1 MLMLVSAA
9 VHAQAFVL
17 RKQFPKNNAFSLRQF
32 WNRYMQD
39 GSVCTGCRLLFYS
52 CGWFNTRRSSPALC
66 VGVYSLQKVLR
77 VKDYFHKLASGYK
90 TFFFR
95 ACTFILL
102 FGACLLFSFC
112 IVYPLWLLATR
123 YTQVY
128 TAVTLLLFSALVSVF
143 IIKRNIKNYKTHPRK
158 FFYSLIKKLI
168 LLGGFI
174 LFFVFIFTYH
184 RVSAILILILSF
196 VLYGF
201 VAFGFSEDRM

>member
-1 MLMLVSAA
+1 M
-9 VHAQAFVL
+9 H
-17 RKQFPKNNAFSLRQF
+17 
-32 WNRYMQD
+32 
-39 GSVCTGCRLLFYS
+39 RLPLIILFERR
-52 CGWFNTRRSSPALC
+52 GNTCRSSPALC
-66 VGVYSLQKVLR
+66 AGICSLQKVLR
-77 VKDYFHKLASGYK
+77 VKDYFHKIASGYK
-90 TFFFR
+90 AFFFR

-102 FGACLLFSFC
+102 FGACLPFSFC

-128 TAVTLLLFSALVSVF
+128 TAVTLLLFSALALVF

-168 LLGGFI
+168 LLGEVI

-184 RVSAILILILSF
+184 RVLAVSSLILSF
-196 VLYGF
+196 ALYGF